1 MPFAFVYSPQ
11 HQIMLFK
18 TRSAAVYGIEA
29 YLVDVETNIT
39 AGGGFGDFLIVGL
52 PDTAV
57 RESRSRVMA
66 AIRNNGFGCPY
77 QHITVNLAPA
87 DMKKEGSAFDL
98 PMAIGILGS
107 HGMLAKSDLSDYLM
121 VGELSLDGKLR
132 PVRGAL
138 SIAMLARDRK
148 ILHLLV
154 APGNAAEAAVVEG
167 VSVYAMRTLTEV
179 VDFVNGVRQ
188 VEPVRIEPHAVEED
202 PKHRTEDFRDVRGQY
217 HAKRAIEV
225 AMAGGHNMLLV
236 GPPGSGKT
244 MLAKRVPTIL
254 PPMSFEEG
262 LETTRIHSV
271 TGLLPSES
279 GLTSTRPF
287 RSPHHTISDA
297 GLVGGGTIPRPGE
310 VSMAHN
316 GVLFLDELPE
326 FPRNVLEVLRQP
338 LEDRRVTIARAQ
350 LTLTFPA
357 SFVLIAAMNPCPCGF
372 ANDFRRECF
381 CTPPQIQRYMSKI
394 SGPLMDR
401 IDIQIDVPAVPYKE
415 LATARGA
422 ESSETIRDRV
432 IAARNVQLRRF
443 YDDHV
448 YTNAQMGPRHI
459 RKYCVLT
466 ADCEKIMENAVT
478 KLGFSARGYDRI
490 LKVARTVADIEG
502 VDGLEP
508 RHLSEAVQYR
518 TLDRNLWV

>member
-1 MPFAFVYSPQ
+1 
-11 HQIMLFK
+11 MLFK

-29 YLVDVETNIT
+29 YLVDVEVNIST
-39 AGGGFGDFLIVGL
+39 GGNGQFLIVGL

-57 RESRSRVMA
+57 RESRNRVIA
-66 AIRNNGFGCPY
+66 AIRNNGFGSPY
-77 QHITVNLAPA
+77 QYIVINLAPA
-87 DMKKEGSAFDL
+87 DVKKEGSAFDL
-98 PMAIGILGS
+98 PMAVGILGG
-107 HGMLAKSDLSDYLM
+107 HGLLAKQDLSDYLM

-132 PVRGAL
+132 PVRGVL

-148 ILHLLV
+148 IPHVLV
-154 APGNAAEAAVVEG
+154 PSANAREAAVVEG
-167 VSVYAMRTLTEV
+167 VSVYPMRTLTEV
-179 VDFVNGVRQ
+179 VDFVNGTRS
-188 VEPVRIEPHAVEED
+188 AD
-202 PKHRTEDFRDVRGQY
+202 PLQIDCHSPLQDTQRRTEDFRDVRGQY

-225 AMAGGHNMLLV
+225 AMSGGHNMLLV
-236 GPPGSGKT
+236 GPPGAGKT
-244 MLAKRVPTIL
+244 MLAKRIPTIL
-254 PPMSFEEG
+254 PPMTFEES

-271 TGLLPSES
+271 TGLLPSET
-279 GLTSTRPF
+279 GLIASRPF

-297 GLVGGGTIPRPGE
+297 GLVGGGSIPRPGE

-350 LTLTFPA
+350 MTLTFPA

-381 CTPPQIQRYMSKI
+381 CTPPQTQRYMSKI

-401 IDIQIDVPAVPYKE
+401 IDIQVDVPAVPYKD
-415 LATARGA
+415 LTGSRSA
-422 ESSETIRDRV
+422 ESSETIRHRV
-432 IAARNVQLRRF
+432 IAARNTQLRRF
-443 YDDHV
+443 FDEHI
-448 YTNAQMGPRHI
+448 YTNAQMGPRQL

-466 ADCEKIMENAVT
+466 PECEKIMENAVT

-490 LKVARTVADIEG
+490 LKVARTVADLEG
-502 VDGLEP
+502 GEDLEP
-508 RHLSEAVQYR
+508 KHLSEAVQYR

>member
-1 MPFAFVYSPQ
+1 
-11 HQIMLFK
+11 MLFK
-18 TRSAAVYGIEA
+18 TRTASVYGIEA
-29 YLVDVETNIT
+29 YLVDVEVNLS
-39 AGGGFGDFLIVGL
+39 AGGVTGEFHIVGL

-57 RESRSRVMA
+57 RESRSRVIA
-66 AIRNNGFGCPY
+66 SIRNSGFGFPF
-77 QHITVNLAPA
+77 QNITINLAPA

-98 PMAIGILGS
+98 PMAIGILGGL
-107 HGMLAKSDLSDYLM
+107 GMLARPDLSDYLM

-138 SIAMLARDRK
+138 SIAMLARDQK
-148 ILHLLV
+148 IPHLLV
-154 APGNAAEAAVVEG
+154 APGNAREAAVVDG
-167 VSVYAMRTLTEV
+167 VLVYPVKTLTEV
-179 VDFVNGVRQ
+179 VDFVNGTRK
-188 VEPVRIEPHAVEED
+188 VEPVSRDSNGVPSD
-202 PKHRTEDFRDVRGQY
+202 PQRRSEDFRDVRGQY

-225 AMAGGHNMLLV
+225 AMSGGHNMLLV
-236 GPPGSGKT
+236 GPPGAGKT

-254 PPMSFEEG
+254 PPMSFEES

-271 TGLLPSES
+271 TGLLPSET

-297 GLVGGGTIPRPGE
+297 GLVGGGSTPRPGE

-350 LTLTFPA
+350 MTLTFPA

-372 ANDFRRECF
+372 ANDFRKECF

-415 LATARGA
+415 LSNSRSA
-422 ESSETIRDRV
+422 ESSEIIRTRV
-432 IAARNVQLRRF
+432 MSARSVQQRRF
-443 YDDHV
+443 YDEHI
-448 YTNAQMGPRHI
+448 YTNAQMGPRHL

-466 ADCEKIMENAVT
+466 PECERIMENAVT

-490 LKVARTVADIEG
+490 LKRSRTT
-502 VDGLEP
+502 
-508 RHLSEAVQYR
+508 RRSS
-518 TLDRNLWV
+518 